1 MKRLTRSSSSQNK
14 YPFIEATSK
23 GLYLRVRLQPRSSRN
38 VIDGVQGNCLKLR
51 LTAPPV
57 EGEANKALVEFLSDL
72 LKIKKSSIEIDSGH
86 RSREKRV
93 RIDGL
98 SPEALQDLISA
109 LLG

>member
-14 YPFIEATSK
+14 YPFIEATPK
-23 GLYLRVRLQPRSSRN
+23 GLYLRVRLQPRSSKN

-57 EGEANKALVEFLSDL
+57 EGEANKALVEFLSGL

-86 RSREKRV
+86 KSREKRV

-98 SPEALQDLISA
+98 TPEALEGLISA

>member
-1 MKRLTRSSSSQNK
+1 M
-14 YPFIEATSK
+14 EAAPK

-38 VIDGVQGNCLKLR
+38 AVDGVQGNCLKVR

-72 LKIKKSSIEIDSGH
+72 LKIKKSSITIDSGFK
-86 RSREKRV
+86 SREKRV

-98 SPEALQDLISA
+98 TVEALEDIMSA
-109 LLG
+109 LVA

>member
-1 MKRLTRSSSSQNK
+1 MKTLTRSSSSQNR
-14 YPFIEATSK
+14 YPFIEATPK

-38 VIDGVQGNCLKLR
+38 VIDGVQGSCLKLR

-57 EGEANKALVEFLSDL
+57 EGEANKALVEFLSGL
-72 LKIKKSSIEIDSGH
+72 LHIKKSSIEIDSGL

-98 SPEALQDLISA
+98 TPEALEEIISA
-109 LLG
+109 HIG